1 MRGSD
6 LSVSH
11 ALVLAANGSI
21 GGLVNGV
28 GPDWGPF
35 AALGDTARTVV
46 QAIMAGVIVAL
57 LGRAALGAFHIKVGE
72 GQHDVAQVSKGKKD
86 VGASLVGAF
95 VVASLGTIFTI
106 VYGLGI

>member
-1 MRGSD
+1 M
-6 LSVSH
+6 
-11 ALVLAANGSI
+11 ALAANGGI

-28 GPDWGPF
+28 APDWGPF

-57 LGRAALGAFHIKVGE
+57 LGRAALAAFHIKLGE
-72 GQHDVAQVSKGKKD
+72 SQHDVAQVSKGKKD
-86 VGASLVGAF
+86 IGAALAGAF

-106 VYGLGI
+106 VYGMGV